1 MISVI
6 VPVYRSEKTLQ
17 RCVESLLNQ
26 TEQDFEILLIVDG
39 PPDNSGVLCKEL
51 QKTDSRIRVIEQ
63 DNSGVSTARNR
74 GIAEAGGE
82 YIRFVDSDDYVD
94 PDSNAVLLEA
104 MKKTGADLVVA
115 GYHHLY
121 FGRDIL
127 KTPEVSVGILN
138 ARTPC
143 ATTSHSSIR
152 PSPSP
157 PP

>member
-63 DNSGVSTARNR
+63 DNSGVSRARNR
-74 GIAEAGGE
+74 GIAEARGE
-82 YIRFVDSDDYVD
+82 
-94 PDSNAVLLEA
+94 
-104 MKKTGADLVVA
+104 
-115 GYHHLY
+115 
-121 FGRDIL
+121 
-127 KTPEVSVGILN
+127 
-138 ARTPC
+138 
-143 ATTSHSSIR
+143 
-152 PSPSP
+152 
-157 PP
+157 